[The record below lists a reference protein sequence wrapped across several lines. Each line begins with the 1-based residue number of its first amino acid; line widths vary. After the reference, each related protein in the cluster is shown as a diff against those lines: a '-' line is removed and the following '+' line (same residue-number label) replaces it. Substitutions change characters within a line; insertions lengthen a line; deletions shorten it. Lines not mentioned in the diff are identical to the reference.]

1 MIETIFIVLVG
12 FLLLLACIDLFV
24 GVSNDAVNFLN
35 SAVGCRIAP
44 LQVVLV
50 VASLGVLI
58 GATFSSGMMEVARS
72 GMFRPEMFSFY
83 DVMLIFCAVMMADVL
98 LLNTFNSLG
107 LPTSTTV
114 SIVFELLGAAVMAS
128 AYKLSQTGMSYTEIF
143 VFIKTERAATIV
155 SAILISVVVAFF
167 SGAIIQFILRLLFSF
182 RFQNAYKYLGGVF
195 CGFSVTAIVYFLVMK
210 GAKGASFMKPEYIEF
225 INQHTST
232 LLWTLFISL
241 SLLGQILVMLKFNVF
256 KIIILAGTF
265 ALAFSF
271 AGNDLVNF
279 VGVPLAALDAFVEW
293 TSAGHPD
300 MNTMMMSTLNEN
312 TKASTLYLGLAG
324 LIMVVTLWTSK
335 KAHRVIQ
342 TSINLSSSSS
352 GEHEQFG
359 ASTPGRMVT
368 RFGLGVARAI
378 KQFLPN
384 FLLAFIGRR
393 YVKAPVVKGEIQ
405 LPFDYVRAS
414 VNLVLASILIASATS
429 LKLPLSTTYVTF
441 MVAMGTSFA
450 DGAWSR
456 ESAVYRISGV
466 ITVIAGWFLTAM
478 TAFTAAALVTLAFF
492 SFGFTAIF
500 LLMFVVLVV
509 IIRSNFVKAKTS
521 EAFNSVIEAKEDN
534 EKVLASISHA
544 VPAYFDAQ
552 LDVVDRALENFFADN
567 EFKLRRDFNKA
578 SNIEYDISKVR
589 SEYYTL
595 ATTARSE
602 KDKVTSEAKHFF
614 YLTFSNM
621 REASKAIRY
630 MVKRAI
636 NHVANRHTIFQGE
649 MQSSLLEI
657 VNRLHTISAD
667 LHKMAANPTAENVEA
682 MVKHAKKLNRDIDR
696 SQVNLVNIIGREH
709 VSMHS
714 AEMYLGFLQGIRD
727 LANRYV
733 AVAMQERALSQIVNG
748 KTIDRALNNSE
759 MRSHVF
765 GSTTR
770 TGSEAMVI
778 SSVEEDDAAEAA
790 KLQVSSD
797 GAAAADAVAQAAAKA
812 AEATVPA
819 DHADDHADE
828 AEEKAK
834 QAEATAADQKTDSV
848 SDKPQA

>member
-72 GMFRPEMFSFY
+72 GMFRPEMFTFY
-83 DVMLIFCAVMMADVL
+83 DVMLIFCAVMMSDVL

-128 AYKLSQTGMSYTEIF
+128 AYKLSQSGMSYAEIF
-143 VFIKTERAATIV
+143 EFIKTDRAVTII
-155 SAILISVVVAFF
+155 SAILVSVVVAFF
-167 SGAIIQFILRLLFSF
+167 SGAIIQFILRLCFSF
-182 RFQNAYKYLGGVF
+182 KFQNAYKYLGGIF

-210 GAKGASFMKPEYIEF
+210 GAKGASFMKPEYIDY
-225 INQHTST
+225 INHHTGT
-232 LLWTLFISL
+232 ILWTLFIAL
-241 SLLGQILVMLKFNVF
+241 SILGQILVLFKYNVF
-256 KIIILAGTF
+256 KIIILSGTF

-279 VGVPLAALDAFVEW
+279 VGVPLAALDSFLDW
-293 TSAGHPD
+293 TAAGYPEAHSMT
-300 MNTMMMSTLNEN
+300 MNSLNDS
-312 TKASTLYLGLAG
+312 TKASTVFLALAG
-324 LIMVVTLWTSK
+324 LIMVITLWTSK

-359 ASTPGRMVT
+359 ASTPGRVVT
-368 RFGLGVARAI
+368 RFGLGVSRAC
-378 KQFLPN
+378 KKFLPA
-384 FLLAFIGRR
+384 FVLAFIGQR

-478 TAFTAAALVTLAFF
+478 TAFTASALVALAFF
-492 SFGFTAIF
+492 NFGFIAIF
-500 LLMFVVLVV
+500 GLMFIVLAV
-509 IIRSNFVKAKTS
+509 IIRTNFVKAKTS
-521 EAFNSVIEAKEDN
+521 ETINMVIEAKDDN
-534 EKVLASISHA
+534 EKILGSISKA
-544 VPAYFDAQ
+544 VPVYFDAQ
-552 LDVVDRALENFFADN
+552 LEVVDRAVGNFFADN

-578 SNIEYDISKVR
+578 SNIEYDISKIR
-589 SEYYTL
+589 SEYYIL
-595 ATTARSE
+595 ATTSRGE
-602 KDKVTSEAKHFF
+602 RDKVTSDAKHFF

-630 MVKRAI
+630 MVKRAVT
-636 NHVANRHTIFQGE
+636 HVANRHTIFQGE
-649 MQSSLLEI
+649 MQSSLLDI
-657 VNRLHTISAD
+657 ISRLHMLSGD
-667 LHKMAANPTAENVEA
+667 LHKMAADPTSENVEA

-748 KTIDRALNNSE
+748 SAIDHNLNNSQ
-759 MRSHVF
+759 MRSQVL

-770 TGSEAMVI
+770 TGSEQMVI
-778 SSVEEDDAAEAA
+778 SSVEEDEAEAKA
-790 KLQVSSD
+790 KAEACPVCEAMVDAKTDIPHATGSHPEHS
-797 GAAAADAVAQAAAKA
+797 AEAVAHIDINPAKPVDDA
-812 AEATVPA
+812 DTEAQPKS
-819 DHADDHADE
+819 E
-828 AEEKAK
+828 PKA
-834 QAEATAADQKTDSV
+834 
-848 SDKPQA
+848 